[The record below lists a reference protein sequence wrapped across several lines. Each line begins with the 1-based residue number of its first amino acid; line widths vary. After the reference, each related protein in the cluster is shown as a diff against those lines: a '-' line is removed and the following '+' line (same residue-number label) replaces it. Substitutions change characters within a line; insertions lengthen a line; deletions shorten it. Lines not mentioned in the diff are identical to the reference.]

1 MSDERDEQSAAAVR
15 LVHAPS
21 GTQPR
26 PKPAPGPAPAEDV
39 GVPALHDP
47 RSTPHAHD
55 ERPTPHAHAHAHA
68 HALEHE
74 HDPHDALAGASPAGG
89 AFPHEKLDAYRVAVK
104 LAALAHRLAAQ
115 VPRGYR
121 NVADHLT
128 RAASNTV
135 LLLGEGANRWGAA
148 LKRQRFVDSRG
159 ECGEVAAAGDLL
171 QALGIGSPTDA
182 EELKRLASRVS
193 AMLTRLIARL
203 Q

>member
-1 MSDERDEQSAAAVR
+1 MSDEKTAGGMR
-15 LVHAPS
+15 LVDAPS
-21 GTQPR
+21 GTQPWPEPGR
-26 PKPAPGPAPAEDV
+26 GPAPAGDLA
-39 GVPALHDP
+39 VPTLHDP
-47 RSTPHAHD
+47 RATPHAHD
-55 ERPTPHAHAHAHA
+55 ERPTPTLHEHA
-68 HALEHE
+68 HALAHE
-74 HDPHDALAGASPAGG
+74 HDPQDAWAGARPSGG
-89 AFPHEKLDAYRVAVK
+89 AFPHERLDAYRAAVK
-104 LAALAHRLAAQ
+104 LAVVAHRLAAQ

-159 ECGEVAAAGDLL
+159 ECGEVAAAADLL
-171 QALGIGSPTDA
+171 QALGIGTPTDT

-193 AMLTRLIARL
+193 AMLTRLVARL